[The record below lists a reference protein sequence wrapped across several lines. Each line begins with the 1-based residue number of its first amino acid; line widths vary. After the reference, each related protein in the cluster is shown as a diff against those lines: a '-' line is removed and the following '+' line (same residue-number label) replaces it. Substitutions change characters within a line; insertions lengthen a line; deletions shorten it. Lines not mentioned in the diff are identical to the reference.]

1 MVNVCRAI
9 LQHIKEYCEEAAIH
23 GPQHIVAHRLAIFER
38 FVPIQLACTVYDY
51 FCHEKI
57 IAKLEALITYFS
69 FWGIYRYLGW
79 NHLQVNNEI
88 TFDKSKLKSQ
98 CIWQKRLDSLIE
110 IIQDYQVTIWVKM
123 RDLDIFYA

>member
-1 MVNVCRAI
+1 MVDI
-9 LQHIKEYCEEAAIH
+9 LRTSLRHVKEYCEEAAIH

-69 FWGIYRYLGW
+69 FWGIYRYLG
-79 NHLQVNNEI
+79 
-88 TFDKSKLKSQ
+88 
-98 CIWQKRLDSLIE
+98 
-110 IIQDYQVTIWVKM
+110 
-123 RDLDIFYA
+123 